1 MKRVVVLGAGYAGVD
16 AALTLHKKL
25 KNDDVSI
32 SIIDKNNRHTLL
44 TELHEVAGNR
54 VDEESVKIY
63 LDEIFKYTKVNIIQ
77 DEITS
82 IDFDGQTLTS
92 DNNTYAY
99 DYLVVGCGSEPAF
112 FGIEGMQENSFTL
125 WSLEDAKKINKHIR
139 TMFQLASK
147 EQNIERRKEYL
158 TLVVGGGGFTGI
170 EMVGE
175 LIQWRDVLC
184 KEYNI
189 SKNEVRLV
197 VVEAMDKILAVY
209 PQDLI
214 DKAMNY
220 LKTNGVEVMTNS
232 PVTKVTPDRLEI
244 KDGRVVPTNTLIW
257 TGGVKVSSFVEKIG
271 LPPAER
277 GRGRIA
283 VNEYTQSTAYPNVF
297 LIGDNSFFTEED
309 GKPLPLLVESAIQTG
324 KSAGKNIANL
334 IHHKPLE
341 TCKPKLHGTMVSIGR
356 KYAVAETMGMKTSG
370 LMAMFIKHLVNI
382 HYQFEVAGFEQVI
395 RYLKHQFVHKRK
407 DDNMIKKHLTTE
419 TFTFWMVIMRMYLG
433 YMWLM
438 QGIHKYN
445 DGWLS
450 KVSIYAQKAAATAAD
465 ATAAASTAAAEVTT
479 SASQVAEG
487 AAGAVAQGM
496 NLIGQNTP
504 AWYAWICE
512 TIIVPNAMF
521 FQTMIVLTEFGL
533 GIAFLTGTFTFI
545 AAIVSIG
552 MNINFLLSTG
562 LYDYWY
568 IVTSIACLGGA
579 GRAFGLDHYIMPWLM
594 KNWRHFV
601 RNKSIKANL

>member
-32 SIIDKNNRHTLL
+32 SIIDKNDRHTLL

-63 LDEIFKYTKVNIIQ
+63 LNDIFKYTKVNIIQ

-82 IDFDGQTLTS
+82 IDFEGQTLTS
-92 DNNTYAY
+92 EKNTYAY

-112 FGIEGMQENSFTL
+112 FGIEGMEENAFTL

-147 EQNIERRKEYL
+147 EQNAERRKEYL

-189 SKNEVRLV
+189 AKNEVRLV

-209 PQDLI
+209 PQNLI

-220 LKTNGVEVMTNS
+220 LKSNGVEVLANS
-232 PVTKVTPDRLEI
+232 PITKVTPNRLDI
-244 KDGRVVPTNTLIW
+244 KDGTVVPTNTLIW
-257 TGGVKVSSFVEKIG
+257 TGGVKVASFVEKVG
-271 LPPAER
+271 LPAAQR
-277 GRGRIA
+277 GRGRVE

-297 LIGDNSFFTEED
+297 LVGDNSFFVEED
-309 GKPLPLLVESAIQTG
+309 GKPLPLLVESAMQTG
-324 KSAGKNIANL
+324 KGAGKNIANL
-334 IHHKPLE
+334 IHNKPLE
-341 TCKPKLHGTMVSIGR
+341 KCKPKLHGTMVSIGR

-370 LMAMFIKHLVNI
+370 LMAMAIKHMVNI

-407 DDNMIKKHLTTE
+407 DDNIIKKHLTTE

-445 DGWLS
+445 DGWFS
-450 KVSIYAQKAAATAAD
+450 KVSIYAQKVAAAAD
-465 ATAAASTAAAEVTT
+465 ATASASTAAAE
-479 SASQVAEG
+479 G
-487 AAGAVAQGM
+487 AAEVVVQGM

-504 AWYAWICE
+504 AWYAWMCE
-512 TIIVPNAMF
+512 TIIVPNAML
-521 FQTMIVLTEFGL
+521 FQKIIVLTELGL

-579 GRAFGLDHYIMPWLM
+579 GRAFGVDHYLMPWFM

-601 RNKSIKANL
+601 RNKSIKINL

>member
-1 MKRVVVLGAGYAGVD
+1 MKRIVVLGAGYAGVD

-32 SIIDKNNRHTLL
+32 SIIDKNDRHTLL

-63 LDEIFKYTKVNIIQ
+63 LDEIFKYTKVNVIQ
-77 DEITS
+77 DEVKA

-92 DNNTYAY
+92 ENNTYAY

-112 FGIEGMQENSFTL
+112 FGIEGMEENAFTL
-125 WSLEDAKKINKHIR
+125 WSLEDATKINRHIR

-147 EQNIERRKEYL
+147 EQNVERRREYL

-184 KEYNI
+184 KEYHI
-189 SKNEVRLV
+189 SKSEVRLV

-209 PQDLI
+209 PQNLI

-220 LKTNGVEVMTNS
+220 LKTNGVEVLTNS
-232 PVTKVTPDRLEI
+232 PVTKVSPDRLEM
-244 KDGRVVPTNTLIW
+244 KDGTIVPSNTLIW
-257 TGGVKVSSFVEKIG
+257 TGGIKVSSFVEKIG
-271 LPPAER
+271 LPAAPK
-277 GRGRIA
+277 GRGRVE
-283 VNEYTQSTAYPNVF
+283 VNEYTQSASYPNVF
-297 LIGDNSFFTEED
+297 LIGDNSFFIEED
-309 GKPLPLLVESAIQTG
+309 GKPLPLLVESAMQTG

-334 IHHKPLE
+334 IHNKPLE
-341 TCKPKLHGTMVSIGR
+341 KCKPKLHGTMVSIGR
-356 KYAVAETMGMKTSG
+356 KYAVADTMGMRTSG

-407 DDNMIKKHLTTE
+407 DDNIIKKHLTTE

-438 QGIHKYN
+438 QGVHKYS

-450 KVSIYAQKAAATAAD
+450 KVSIYAEKVAGAAD
-465 ATAAASTAAAEVTT
+465 ATAAATPAA
-479 SASQVAEG
+479 AEG
-487 AAGAVAQGM
+487 AAEAVVQGM

-533 GIAFLTGTFTFI
+533 GIAFLTGAFTFI

-579 GRAFGLDHYIMPWLM
+579 GRAFGVDHYLMPWLM
-594 KNWRHFV
+594 KNWRHFI
-601 RNKSIKANL
+601 RNKSIKIDL

>member
-1 MKRVVVLGAGYAGVD
+1 MLYFKGGFIMKRIVVLGAGYAGVD

-32 SIIDKNNRHTLL
+32 SIIDKNDRHTLL

-63 LDEIFKYTKVNIIQ
+63 LDEIFKYTKVNVIQ
-77 DEITS
+77 DEVKA

-92 DNNTYAY
+92 ENNTYAY

-112 FGIEGMQENSFTL
+112 FGIEGMEENAFTL
-125 WSLEDAKKINKHIR
+125 WSLEDATKINRHIR

-147 EQNIERRKEYL
+147 EQNVERRREYL

-184 KEYNI
+184 KEYHI
-189 SKNEVRLV
+189 SKSEVRLV

-209 PQDLI
+209 PQNLI

-220 LKTNGVEVMTNS
+220 LKTNGVEVLTNS
-232 PVTKVTPDRLEI
+232 PVTKVSPDRLEM
-244 KDGRVVPTNTLIW
+244 KDGTIVPSNTLIW
-257 TGGVKVSSFVEKIG
+257 TGGIKVSSFVEKIG
-271 LPPAER
+271 LPAAPK
-277 GRGRIA
+277 GRGRVE
-283 VNEYTQSTAYPNVF
+283 VNEYTQSASYPNVF
-297 LIGDNSFFTEED
+297 LIGDNSFFIEED
-309 GKPLPLLVESAIQTG
+309 GKPLPLLVESAMQTG

-334 IHHKPLE
+334 IHNKPLE
-341 TCKPKLHGTMVSIGR
+341 KCKPKLHGTMVSIGR
-356 KYAVAETMGMKTSG
+356 KYAVADTMGMRTSG

-407 DDNMIKKHLTTE
+407 DDNIIKKHLTTE

-438 QGIHKYN
+438 QGVHKYS

-450 KVSIYAQKAAATAAD
+450 KVSIYAEKVAGAAD
-465 ATAAASTAAAEVTT
+465 ATAAATPAA
-479 SASQVAEG
+479 AEG
-487 AAGAVAQGM
+487 AAEAVVQGM

-533 GIAFLTGTFTFI
+533 GIAFLTGAFTFI

-579 GRAFGLDHYIMPWLM
+579 GRAFGVDHYLMPWLM
-594 KNWRHFV
+594 KNWRHFI
-601 RNKSIKANL
+601 RNKSIKIDL

>member
-32 SIIDKNNRHTLL
+32 SIIDKNDRHTLL

-63 LDEIFKYTKVNIIQ
+63 LNDIFKYTKVNIIQ

-82 IDFDGQTLTS
+82 IDFEGQTLTS
-92 DNNTYAY
+92 EKNTYAY

-112 FGIEGMQENSFTL
+112 FGIEGMEENAFTL

-147 EQNIERRKEYL
+147 EQNAERRKEYL

-189 SKNEVRLV
+189 AKNEVRLV

-209 PQDLI
+209 PQNLI

-220 LKTNGVEVMTNS
+220 LKSNGVEVLANS
-232 PVTKVTPDRLEI
+232 PITKVTPNRLDI
-244 KDGRVVPTNTLIW
+244 KDGTVVPTNTLIW
-257 TGGVKVSSFVEKIG
+257 TGGVKVASFVEKVG
-271 LPPAER
+271 LPAAQR
-277 GRGRIA
+277 GRGRVE

-297 LIGDNSFFTEED
+297 LIGDNSFFVEED
-309 GKPLPLLVESAIQTG
+309 GKPLPLLVESAMQTG
-324 KSAGKNIANL
+324 KGAGKNIANL
-334 IHHKPLE
+334 IHNKPLE
-341 TCKPKLHGTMVSIGR
+341 KCKPKLHGTMVSIGR

-370 LMAMFIKHLVNI
+370 LMAMAIKHMVNI

-407 DDNMIKKHLTTE
+407 DDNIIKKHLTTE

-445 DGWLS
+445 DGWFS
-450 KVSIYAQKAAATAAD
+450 KVSIYAQKVAAAAD
-465 ATAAASTAAAEVTT
+465 ATASASTAAAE
-479 SASQVAEG
+479 G
-487 AAGAVAQGM
+487 AAEVVVQGM

-504 AWYAWICE
+504 AWYAWMCE

-521 FQTMIVLTEFGL
+521 FQKMIVLTELGL

-579 GRAFGLDHYIMPWLM
+579 GRAFGVDHYLMPWFM

-601 RNKSIKANL
+601 RNKSIKINL